1 MADAWF
7 HSVQIGPEP
16 TLRRAYVDDFMLYVH
31 GESMAEVV
39 RKTSSLHQSL
49 TRWLNEMAVEV
60 NNKTH
65 LAASSEVLLK
75 KLRQA
80 DHGSMRDYSNAAE
93 VRDLGVDIQLRGR
106 HRMVTHGDRFQHA
119 LAGLKRLWVY
129 NFSKRYAELAVK
141 HIAFTRAL
149 WASA

>member
-7 HSVQIGPEP
+7 HSVQDGPVP

-39 RKTSSLHQSL
+39 RTTSSLHQSL
-49 TRWLNEMAVEV
+49 TRWLNAMAVEV

-93 VRDLGVDIQLRGR
+93 TPNGHTWGSIPTSPGKSQKTLGVQLL
-106 HRMVTHGDRFQHA
+106 QA
-119 LAGLKRLWVY
+119 
-129 NFSKRYAELAVK
+129 
-141 HIAFTRAL
+141 
-149 WASA
+149 